1 MPSHIRHPE
10 LDSGAVEVVAVL
22 LQIPNQVRDDDC
34 MAVLRWGGVFLQQKN
49 PPPEL
54 VEGSMYAKRCRPF
67 DRLGDRVVVHER
79 ILQRGARPI
88 RHPELDSGAVEAEP
102 VSFTD
107 PESSSG

>member
-1 MPSHIRHPE
+1 
-10 LDSGAVEVVAVL
+10 
-22 LQIPNQVRDDDC
+22 
-34 MAVLRWGGVFLQQKN
+34 MAVLRWGGVFFCNTKD
-49 PPPEL
+49 PSPEP
-54 VEGSMYAKRCRPF
+54 VVGSMYAKRCRPF